1 MILKKVAARGYLNG
15 KTYQKG
21 SKVAFPQVQVL
32 SDLIFREK
40 GFFIPPP
47 SFPFIIC
54 GPKKWVG
61 KKRVFGQP
69 EKNMGEEGS
78 SQDGHIGQSAL
89 GPAPPPNFL
98 GNVNEGILNSF
109 PGCCTRGALALGKE
123 EGRLPFLPFRFKAY
137 IQDDTTSVL
146 PISCFQ
152 PVYTAPL
159 FAYIMSCREIT
170 LSYWPWLYT

>member
-1 MILKKVAARGYLNG
+1 MFVATSMNNVPKRKKSCFH
-15 KTYQKG
+15 TSPG
-21 SKVAFPQVQVL
+21 SVGPN
-32 SDLIFREK
+32 FREK
-40 GFFIPPP
+40 GSPPP

-61 KKRVFGQP
+61 EKRVFGQP

-98 GNVNEGILNSF
+98 GNANEGILNSF
-109 PGCCTRGALALGKE
+109 PGCCTRGALARE
-123 EGRLPFLPFRFKAY
+123 RRRPPPFPTLPFQG

-152 PVYTAPL
+152 LVYAAPPFCL
-159 FAYIMSCREIT
+159 HYE
-170 LSYWPWLYT
+170 LS